1 MAGVAGSGNANHLQI
16 TFDES
21 WDQYAKKITWWDAAL
36 QNPVQVILGGD
47 KILDLIQDPRTYLVV
62 IPPEPLALAGT
73 CTAVIDGY
81 LDGKR
86 ARTVRMEF

>member
-47 KILDLIQDPRTYLVV
+47 KILDLIQDPRTY
-62 IPPEPLALAGT
+62 
-73 CTAVIDGY
+73 CDS
-81 LDGKR
+81 
-86 ARTVRMEF
+86 ARTVGAGRNMHGGH